1 LPVIHDAK
9 VDLLRVRLAKAVGG
23 SGVTSFDLIVVELTD
38 DAGRAG
44 WGFSYVLGGGGE
56 VPLLAA
62 RLLLDRF
69 VVAKPL
75 EHPLPLWRSIS
86 QSFNRTGRGAHQIA
100 LAAIDVA
107 AWDLY
112 ASRLAL
118 PLGVAMGGL
127 PRPVPVYG
135 SGGFT
140 AFQDPDDAAATAREW
155 CRRGA
160 RGVKVRV
167 TGDPRDTMLVDS
179 VAEALLPGTALMVDA
194 NERCTLA
201 GAQRLLRDCA
211 AAGALFVEEP
221 LPTSHLAGY
230 RTLAHGAPVAIATGE
245 HCQGCGEAAP
255 LVMNNL
261 CGVFQP
267 DLAMMGGLTE
277 CLRVTQMAEHAN
289 IEVSPHFLPGL
300 FVHLAAA
307 APNITWLEDFP
318 LVEVVL
324 AGLPEMN
331 ESGTIE
337 PSTTPGHGLSLASG
351 AYDEFRV
358 TA

>member
-9 VDLLRVRLAKAVGG
+9 VDLLRVRLGKAVGG
-23 SGVTSFDLIVVELTD
+23 SGVTGFDFIVVELTD
-38 DAGRAG
+38 DAGRTG

-69 VVAKPL
+69 VVGKPL

-127 PRPVPVYG
+127 PRAVPVYG
-135 SGGFT
+135 SGGFM

-179 VAEALLPGTALMVDA
+179 VAEALSPGTALMVDA

-221 LPTSHLAGY
+221 LPTSQLAGY
-230 RTLAHGAPVAIATGE
+230 RTLAQGAPVAIATGE

-277 CLRVTQMAEHAN
+277 CLRVAQMAEHAN

-331 ESGTIE
+331 ESGTME
-337 PSTTPGHGLSLASG
+337 PSMSPGHGLTLASG

-358 TA
+358 KA